1 MHIEKIKSNW
11 LPPCDGHDCH
21 NNAIYE
27 IYISIFSIKLCKGC
41 MKKLTSQCNKI
52 TN

>member
-11 LPPCDGHDCH
+11 LPPCDVHDC
-21 NNAIYE
+21 NNHAIYE
-27 IYISIFSIKLCKGC
+27 VYIAIFSIKLCEGC
-41 MKKLTSQCNKI
+41 MKKLASLCNKV

>member
-11 LPPCDGHDCH
+11 LPPCDGHGCH

-27 IYISIFSIKLCKGC
+27 IYISIFSIKLCKEC

-52 TN
+52 TS